1 VREALVTRGMTARRV
16 VVLDGG
22 FRETPAFVFWIV
34 QRGSEPPRP
43 TPTINRNEIVYP
55 PGKT

>member
-1 VREALVTRGMTARRV
+1 MTARRV
-16 VVLDGG
+16 AVLDGG